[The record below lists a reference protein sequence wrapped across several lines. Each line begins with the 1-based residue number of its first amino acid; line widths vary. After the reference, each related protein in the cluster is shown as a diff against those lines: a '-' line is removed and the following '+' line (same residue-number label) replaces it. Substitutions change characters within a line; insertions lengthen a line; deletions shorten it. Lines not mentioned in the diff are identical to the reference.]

1 MTVSKTYADVSFEDI
16 KEVICGVPDG
26 NYDTGK
32 LASQKYVTPAIICT
46 FIFTFWLNFT
56 WLVRRTVAI
65 VYNDVT
71 WSSYNKLCK

>member
-1 MTVSKTYADVSFEDI
+1 MAEVDFYFRFSLVLTLLSYMTVSKTYADVSFEDI

-46 FIFTFWLNFT
+46 FIFTF
-56 WLVRRTVAI
+56 
-65 VYNDVT
+65 
-71 WSSYNKLCK
+71 